1 MGSENNT
8 SMTRAERVL
17 EGDVLA
23 PETEEQRAV
32 RERLAFLAWLL
43 DLIGVLASSDI
54 LAQANRLGVGRA
66 ILART
71 QHGAPAAYSSRS

>member
-1 MGSENNT
+1 
-8 SMTRAERVL
+8 MTRAERAL

-54 LAQANRLGVGRA
+54 LA
-66 ILART
+66 RT